1 MKLQVTL
8 RFYDSDVLF
17 FANIRKRL
25 GEFICNCLYVYYYN
39 AYAKELVDS
48 IPVLKPPSL
57 YERIEAIENSL
68 AEIDENSSGYG
79 LIKTLA
85 QEEIA
90 YVYKHKPGTAKLVII
105 DIDDENLYPSKG
117 YYKGEFKEF
126 VVHLL
131 YCYCYNDS
139 FADLVDKVIINA
151 EHTNVEIPDE
161 FKKDPS
167 ILDIA
172 TDRKFALIRPEY
184 IKKDLTKYV
193 DKDSHTYRVA
203 RFTQVLAKW
212 LVSGVDAS
220 KLSTDE
226 QSTLLNTNIRRD
238 DIVDIYDILN
248 CNIVGFDL
256 EKASLQE
263 VAM

>member
-17 FANIRKRL
+17 FADIRKRL
-25 GEFICNCLYVYYYN
+25 GEFICNCLYTYRYN

-68 AEIDENSSGYG
+68 AEIDENSSSYG

-85 QEEIA
+85 CEEIA
-90 YVYKHKPGTAKLVII
+90 YAYKHKPGTAKLVII
-105 DIDDENLYPSKG
+105 DIDDENLYPSKN

-131 YCYCYNDS
+131 HCYCYNDS
-139 FADLVDKVIINA
+139 FADLVDKEIVNA
-151 EHTNVEIPDE
+151 ERTNVKIPDE

-167 ILDIA
+167 ILDIT

-203 RFTQVLAKW
+203 RFTQILAKW
-212 LVSGVDAS
+212 LDLGVDAS
-220 KLSTDE
+220 RLSADE
-226 QSTLLNTNIRRD
+226 QSILLTTGIYRD
-238 DIVDIYDILN
+238 DIADIYDILN
-248 CNIVGFDL
+248 CNVVEFDL

-263 VAM
+263 VAL